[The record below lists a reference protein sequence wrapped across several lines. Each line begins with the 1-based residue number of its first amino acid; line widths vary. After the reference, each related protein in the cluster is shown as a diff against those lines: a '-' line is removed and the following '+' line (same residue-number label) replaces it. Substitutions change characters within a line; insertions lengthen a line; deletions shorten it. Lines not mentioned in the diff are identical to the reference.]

1 MPCNFLSSGGIECH
15 AIFMSSGGIE
25 CHTIFLSSGGIEC
38 HTIWVSLSVLLRGN
52 VVLIIPKCPNTV
64 KPV

>member
-1 MPCNFLSSGGIECH
+1 MTSGCIEYHTIFL
-15 AIFMSSGGIE
+15 SSGGIE

-38 HTIWVSLSVLLRGN
+38 HTIWISVSVLLRGN
-52 VVLIIPKCPNTV
+52 VVLIISKCPNTV